1 MVQRKRSQRK
11 RSRKRSQRNQTGGGF
26 FSWYKT
32 VKKDEMEQIAEKLLM
47 ERSYTNPTDF
57 VFDYNLRIAEHSGI
71 LGKDG
76 HKLKSFFSILGY
88 SSLIAA
94 EVGFAMM
101 LAPLLK
107 HSGRREWLSESI
119 RSKRNIIDIN
129 HLQEGLK
136 KLRVS
141 YQKNKRKTQIGMA
154 LTFIAA
160 ITAIAYHERKKKK
173 SQSKTILEVCANAW
187 NNEYPNQKIS
197 TNDIK
202 KLVKKNKHSRTL
214 FKNIIRKSPDDIRHD
229 SKNERRL
236 FSRQPPS
243 SSKKIT
249 INLNYTPGEAHKL
262 PGGPKLAM

>member
-11 RSRKRSQRNQTGGGF
+11 RSQKKRSQRNQTGGGF

-101 LAPLLK
+101 VAPLLK
-107 HSGRREWLSESI
+107 HSGRREWLYESI
-119 RSKRNIIDIN
+119 SSKNTKIMDIN
-129 HLQEGLK
+129 HLKVGLK
-136 KLRVS
+136 MLQNS
-141 YQKNKRKTQIGMA
+141 YAGNKRKTQIGMA
-154 LTFIAA
+154 LTFITA
-160 ITAIAYHERKKKK
+160 IVGIAYHERKKKK

-236 FSRQPPS
+236 FQ
-243 SSKKIT
+243 KCKVIVF
-249 INLNYTPGEAHKL
+249 GF
-262 PGGPKLAM
+262 